1 MSPELQGL
9 TILDRKRPHPK
20 ENLSE
25 KHVLWGGIIRQS
37 TTDKDKG
44 LMTGLQVPE
53 EYIFTNFSF

>member
-1 MSPELQGL
+1 
-9 TILDRKRPHPK
+9 LDRKRPHPK